1 MTDTSSAPE
10 SAKQRVRLYSATTG
24 SEALAFSFVGNG
36 VAPLTIA
43 WSDIPA
49 SLFDSAMRYGLR
61 TRALQ
66 LAGAAEPRDAA
77 EARDVLEGIFAEWK
91 RGAWSEGRQA
101 AKVPVALLVEAL
113 QLAKQLKGEKPGD
126 TAELTAKVSLFSEED
141 IKALYKARPD
151 VNAAVQTI
159 LARGKPQVGGDGKFD
174 L

>member
-1 MTDTSSAPE
+1 MTDTTSDAPR
-10 SAKQRVRLYSATTG
+10 ANRQRLYSATTG
-24 SEALAFSFVGNG
+24 SEALAFAFVGGN
-36 VAPLTIA
+36 VAPLSIK
-43 WSDIPA
+43 WDEIPE
-49 SLFDSAMRYGLR
+49 SLVPSAMRYGLR

-66 LAGAAEPRDAA
+66 LAGAAEPRDAS
-77 EARDVLEGIFAEWK
+77 EARDILEGIFAEWK
-91 RGAWSEGRQA
+91 RGAWIEGRQPA
-101 AKVPVALLVEAL
+101 SVPVALLVEAL

-126 TAELTAKVSLFSEED
+126 TADLTAKVSAFTDED